1 MTNRPRE
8 IEEVTIE
15 TISCIGGQDPSSDDG
30 HPKVWLRIPLDTG
43 LINCPYCEKTFKLK
57 K

>member
-1 MTNRPRE
+1 MTNIPPE
-8 IEEVTIE
+8 IEEVTAE
-15 TISCIGGQDPSSDDG
+15 TISCAGSQDSESDDG
-30 HPKVWLRIPLDTG
+30 HPRVWLRIPLDSG